1 MAVSFTQLQMLAR
14 ERLPERRHA
23 FLRALTDAFFE
34 TSPAMNEKECE
45 LFDEI
50 VERVLDEV
58 EPMARQELAERL
70 AERADAPHR
79 IVVRL
84 AGDSFVAL
92 YKAHF
97 LTIAQSLVLGAVV
110 AVAAPLGDLFE
121 SMLKRDAGVKDAGA
135 LLGGH
140 GGMLDRLD
148 ALLFAA
154 PAAYFCIISF
164 GLR

>member
-34 TSPAMNEKECE
+34 TSPVMSDKECE

-84 AGDSFVAL
+84 AGD
-92 YKAHF
+92 
-97 LTIAQSLVLGAVV
+97 II
-110 AVAAPLGDLFE
+110 AVAAPVLTRSPVLMDDDLAP
-121 SMLKRDAGVKDAGA
+121 LA
-135 LLGGH
+135 LHQSQDHL
-140 GGMLDRLD
+140 LAISRRDRLSERITDILVDRGDTLVLD
-148 ALLFAA
+148 AVVENRGARFSA
-154 PAAYFCIISF
+154 PGAI
-164 GLR
+164 G